1 MALIGTLRN
10 KMTKWVVGFV
20 AIAMAAFIL
29 GSDFLGNGSVSFFGA
44 DNSVGEIAGK
54 SVSMEDYQAAIQET
68 EASFSMRM
76 NRRLNETDQAMVRNQ
91 AWEML
96 IVRGAINPE
105 FEKVGVKVHNEEEWD
120 MIQGRNVDEG
130 LRSAFLDSMG
140 RFDRNQ
146 LIQQLQIL
154 SSSPVGSPQRAN
166 WDLYYKDLAPG
177 RSRLKYE
184 ALLLKSG
191 YVTTAEAER
200 AYHEQ
205 TDVAEVK
212 YLYVPFYAVSD
223 SLVKVDDAAIK
234 AYYDKNKEKYRT
246 KETKSLS
253 YVVFPVVASA
263 ADSAALLES
272 LNRLVEG
279 FKTTTQDSLFAVSN
293 NTNPNVLGYSNYNSS
308 NLPAGIQSLLG
319 TMNPGDVIGP
329 FQDGGSF
336 KLVKLVK
343 TGTDTGYVARASH
356 ILFRIDDNSDAGK
369 KATKEKA
376 RKVLAEIKAGAD
388 FAAKAREFGSDGTAS
403 SGGDL
408 GWFGKGTMVKPFEN
422 AIFGASKAGLLNDV
436 VETEFGF
443 HIIDVT
449 NAKTNKSYAI
459 ASIEEEIAPSDET
472 QNDIFQRAEN
482 FAADL
487 KGTDKFRERA
497 MAEKISVSDAR
508 NLGPADRRLSDLGD
522 ARGLI
527 SWAFREGKV
536 GKVSEVTEV
545 YGDYVVAIV
554 TDETEEGYKPLNA
567 ELKETLTPLA
577 KKQLIGKMISEKL
590 SGKKENLETLAKQF
604 GTDAVVQTANDLRM
618 SSNSMVTVGFD
629 PAAVGKAF
637 AAESGKRTEP
647 FIGENG
653 VLVVEGIRK
662 TIAPEITD
670 VTPYKAQLLQ
680 AQNAKSSYSISEA
693 LRNSAKVKDQ
703 RYKLF

>member
-10 KMTKWVVGFV
+10 KMTKWVVGVV
-20 AIAMAAFIL
+20 AVAMAAFIL

-44 DNSVGEIAGK
+44 DNNVGEIAGN
-54 SVSMEDYQAAIQET
+54 SVSMEEYQAAIQET
-68 EASFSMRM
+68 EASFTMRM
-76 NRRLNETDQAMVRNQ
+76 NRRLTETDQAMVRNQ

-96 IVRGAINPE
+96 IVRGAVNPE
-105 FEKVGVKVHNEEEWD
+105 FEKVGVKVHKEEEWD

-130 LRSAFLDSMG
+130 LRNSFLDSMG

-154 SSSPVGSPQRAN
+154 SSSPLGSPQRAN
-166 WDLYYKDLAPG
+166 WDLYYRDLAPG

-184 ALLLKSG
+184 ALILKSG
-191 YVTTAEAER
+191 YVTSAEAER

-234 AYYDKNKEKYRT
+234 SYYDNNKEKYRT

-263 ADSAALLES
+263 ADSAALLEGLS
-272 LNRLVEG
+272 RLTEG
-279 FKTTTQDSLFAVSN
+279 FKTTSDDSVFAVSN
-293 NTNPNVLGYSNYNSS
+293 NTNPNVVGYSTYNSS
-308 NLPAGIQSLLG
+308 NIPAGIEARLSSV
-319 TMNPGDVIGP
+319 TPGDVIGP
-329 FQDGGSF
+329 FLDGGSY

-343 TGTDTGYVARASH
+343 TGFDTAYVARASH
-356 ILFRIDDNSDAGK
+356 ILIRIDDSSDAGK
-369 KATKEKA
+369 KAAKEKA
-376 RKVLAEIKAGAD
+376 RKILAEIKGGAD
-388 FAAKAREFGSDGTAS
+388 FAAKAREHGSDGTAS
-403 SGGDL
+403 TGGDL

-436 VETEFGF
+436 VETDFGF
-443 HIIDVT
+443 HIINVT
-449 NAKTNKSYAI
+449 NAKTNRSYTI

-472 QNDIFQRAEN
+472 QNEIFQRAEN
-482 FAADL
+482 FASDL
-487 KGTDKFRERA
+487 KGADKFRERA
-497 MAEKISVSDAR
+497 TAEKLSVSDAR
-508 NLGPADRRLSDLGD
+508 DLGPADRRLSDLGD

-527 SWAFREGKV
+527 SWAYRDGNI

-545 YGDYVVAIV
+545 NGDYVVAVV

-567 ELKETLTPLA
+567 ELKETISPLA
-577 KKQLIGKMISEKL
+577 KKQVIGKLITDKIK
-590 SGKKENLETLAKQF
+590 GKKEDLETLAKQF
-604 GTDAVVQTANDLRM
+604 GADAVVQSANDLRM
-618 SSNSMVTVGFD
+618 NSNSMVSVGFD

-637 AAESGKRTEP
+637 GAQSGRRTDP

-662 TIAPEITD
+662 TIAPETSD
-670 VTPYKAQLLQ
+670 LSSYKAQLLQ
-680 AQNAKSSYSISEA
+680 AQSSKSSYSISEA